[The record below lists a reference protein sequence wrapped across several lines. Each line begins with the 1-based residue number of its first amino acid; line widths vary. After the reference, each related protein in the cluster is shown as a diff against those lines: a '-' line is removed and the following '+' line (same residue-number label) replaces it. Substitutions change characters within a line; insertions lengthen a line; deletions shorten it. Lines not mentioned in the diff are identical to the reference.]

1 MKARVLGLF
10 TRGTLARCRP
20 SASACKSGSDID
32 RKQVW
37 TRREKIPVFRS
48 DAIRRA
54 SVNPYDGKDEE
65 QSATTI
71 NTTNVVQ
78 LRSAAAETCY
88 RLRIVGGTQALAVN

>member
-1 MKARVLGLF
+1 MDQEGE
-10 TRGTLARCRP
+10 T
-20 SASACKSGSDID
+20 
-32 RKQVW
+32 
-37 TRREKIPVFRS
+37 PVFRS

-78 LRSAAAETCY
+78 LRSAGPKHAIACELWAEHGP
-88 RLRIVGGTQALAVN
+88 LPWN